1 MSWLQGDGF
10 WCVLSPRG
18 LHRHFVPLALMAK
31 VEMEV
36 AGLSQ
41 PVTEFGS
48 SRAYVLVLREK
59 EGSRRLPIVI
69 GQAEGLAINTELQSI
84 RPPRPLTHD
93 LLLNVLRA
101 LDATLTEVTIYKL
114 QDATFYAYLLVET
127 GQGVIEIDCRPS
139 DGVALALRAGAPIY
153 CEEEVLRKAAQ
164 PGPAEDESE
173 EPPVEEA
180 PSRGTSV
187 AARIKEL
194 ERLLQ
199 EALAREDYEMAARI
213 RDELRRL
220 QGHSQES
227 DS

>member
-1 MSWLQGDGF
+1 
-10 WCVLSPRG
+10 
-18 LHRHFVPLALMAK
+18 MAK

-41 PVTEFGS
+41 PITEFGS
-48 SRAYVLVLREK
+48 SRAYVLILREK

-69 GQAEGLAINTELQSI
+69 GQAEGLAINTEIQNI

-93 LLLNVLRA
+93 LLLNILRA
-101 LDATLTEVTIYKL
+101 LDAILTEVTIYKL
-114 QDATFYAYLLVET
+114 QDATFYAYLLLET
-127 GQGVIEIDCRPS
+127 AQGVIEIDCRPS

-164 PGPAEDESE
+164 PGPDEEDEE
-173 EPPVEEA
+173 ETEDSPAEER
-180 PSRGTSV
+180 PSRGGS
-187 AARIKEL
+187 APERIKEL

-220 QGHSQES
+220 QGRSQES